1 MKMGND
7 KQKTTIQTDGTEG
20 TEGTEGKGEGKTG
33 QKCALFNFKRTV
45 AIYNFKI

>member
-20 TEGTEGKGEGKTG
+20 TEGKGKGKTG